1 MFAPAY
7 DSSAGSTSEELEDPL
22 LALHGADWGTEPAVD
37 AAIVDALAL
46 GFGQPLHQ
54 QAHSRR
60 HAGGGAAPAGLE
72 PHPEPQQ
79 YDAYSY
85 GKDPMEEEEEIVI
98 PGAANMTPSQL
109 KRARRS
115 AIEKKSRQRRQVR
128 GFRCC
133 VCLTTPRGLTCSFSI
148 ARASS
153 RTCGTTSSSWSGS
166 IGCC

>member
-22 LALHGADWGTEPAVD
+22 LALHGADWGEEPSVD

-46 GFGQPLHQ
+46 EFGQPLHQ

-60 HAGGGAAPAGLE
+60 YAGNNTPPAGLE
-72 PHPEPQQ
+72 PYPEPQQ
-79 YDAYSY
+79 YGVYSY
-85 GKDPMEEEEEIVI
+85 DKDPMEEEEIVI

-128 GFRCC
+128 GFRCR
-133 VCLTTPRGLTCSFSI
+133 L
-148 ARASS
+148 
-153 RTCGTTSSSWSGS
+153 
-166 IGCC
+166 